1 MSVTTMVHCAPILL
15 SNLLHNMFPL
25 LSCPS
30 FSTRPLLLQPCHQCP
45 TQRPSAGKPLASK
58 LHTTTF
64 LCSLPLRLMWFCRQ
78 RRAHWHKRVVLP
90 TAGTQ
95 AQTLRVG
102 VVAYQ
107 YSVAELVAAAPSIAI
122 NARSLEGQARKKIAG
137 LLSQYCC
144 HYCTRVRVK

>member
-1 MSVTTMVHCAPILL
+1 MVLP
-15 SNLLHNMFPL
+15 
-25 LSCPS
+25 
-30 FSTRPLLLQPCHQCP
+30 P
-45 TQRPSAGKPLASK
+45 TAGSLA
-58 LHTTTF
+58 HD
-64 LCSLPLRLMWFCRQ
+64 
-78 RRAHWHKRVVLP
+78 VVPP

-144 HYCTRVRVK
+144 HCTRVRVK